1 LITKGII
8 LSGGSGS
15 RLRPLTFSTNKQ
27 LLPIYDKPMIYYPLS
42 VLMLANIKDILIITN
57 PNDILSYKKL
67 LGNGKDLGIK
77 ISFMV
82 QKKPSGL
89 PEAFIL
95 GEKFINNKN
104 VALILGDNFFYGSG
118 FSEKLNNLK
127 KFKSGAKIYL
137 YNVSKPELYGV
148 AKIKNKKIIKLV
160 EKPKKFISDL
170 AVTGFYLFDKNVST
184 LAKKLTKSKRG
195 EFEITDLIKK
205 YIIKKKIKYEI
216 LGRGFTWLDS
226 GNPEDLFRTSEYV
239 STIENRQGIKIGCI
253 EEIAYNKKWVTKKE
267 LEIKIKSYG
276 PCHYSDYLKKVI
288 LSK

>member
-1 LITKGII
+1 MITKGII

-15 RLRPLTFSTNKQ
+15 RLRPLTLSTNKQ

-57 PNDILSYKKL
+57 SNDAENYKKL
-67 LGNGKDLGIK
+67 LGNGEDLGIK
-77 ISFMV
+77 LSFIV
-82 QKKPSGL
+82 QEKPSGL

-95 GEKFINNKN
+95 GEKFINKKN

-118 FSEKLNNLK
+118 FSKKLNNLK
-127 KFKSGAKIYL
+127 KFKSGGKIFL
-137 YNVSKPELYGV
+137 YNVSRPELYGV
-148 AKIKNKKIIKLV
+148 AKINKKKIYKIA

-170 AVTGFYLFDKNVST
+170 AITGLYLFDKNVSAY
-184 LAKKLTKSKRG
+184 AKGLKKSKRG
-195 EFEITDLIKK
+195 ELEITDLIKK
-205 YIIKKKIKYEI
+205 YISMKKINYEI

-226 GNPEDLFRTSEYV
+226 GNPEDLFRASEYV

-253 EEIAYNKKWVTKKE
+253 EEIAYNKKWISKK
-267 LEIKIKSYG
+267 KIEKKISSYG
-276 PCHYSDYLKKVI
+276 SCHYSDYLKKII